1 MFEGRFGKIKL
12 TTENREIRK
21 ISISGVCCKGVGSK
35 RKSDYARMFGFLKG
49 GWGE

>member
-21 ISISGVCCKGVGSK
+21 ISISGVVVRGSGAKGSLIMPGCW
-35 RKSDYARMFGFLKG
+35 GF
-49 GWGE
+49 